1 MQIEY
6 HKPAARGVA
15 TLMYVGDDQA
25 VARAVAAPTP
35 LEAALGALGLAAAV
49 FGRGTV
55 RTLGAAA
62 AVIVALRYTS
72 AA

>member
-25 VARAVAAPTP
+25 VERAVAAPNS
-35 LEAALGALGLAAAV
+35 LETALGALGLAAAL
-49 FGRGTV
+49 FGRGTL

-62 AVIVALRYTS
+62 AVIVGVRYARS
-72 AA
+72 L

>member
-25 VARAVAAPTP
+25 VERAVADPGP
-35 LEAALGALGLAAAV
+35 LETALGALGLAAAL
-49 FGRGTV
+49 FGRGAV
-55 RTLGAAA
+55 RALGAAT
-62 AVIVALRYTS
+62 AVVVGVRYASRT
-72 AA
+72 